1 MNDEKR
7 GAKEALSRMQ
17 EGSKKQKRVILTVL
31 VCAVGVMALLLGAVA
46 LIVAL
51 GKNGGDVPQGDYE
64 FYPVYEGDI
73 MENEEYLGLNRH
85 VEYCSDPSGYGLK
98 MSITDE
104 NREEF
109 DESVL
114 FLYDYIQTIIRGDS
128 VAYNKMFHVKYF
140 EDNEQKD
147 AFSQQM
153 LHEIK
158 IRFLSESKQG
168 EERLITYR
176 LEYMIHRNDGT
187 FRRDV
192 GSDASRPQDITVR
205 VGTDGK
211 ILIERLVTIY
221 SKQ

>member
-1 MNDEKR
+1 MKDEKR
-7 GAKEALSRMQ
+7 GAQEELTRMQ
-17 EGSKKQKRVILTVL
+17 EGSKRQKRVMLTVL
-31 VCAVGVMALLLGAVA
+31 ACAVGVMALLLGTVA
-46 LIVAL
+46 LIGLL
-51 GKNGGDVPQGDYE
+51 GKDGGDVSQGDYE

-85 VEYCSDPSGYGLK
+85 VEYCADPSGYG
-98 MSITDE
+98 MTTSITDE
-104 NREEF
+104 NREEY
-109 DESVL
+109 DDSVL
-114 FLYDYIQTIIRGDS
+114 FLYDYMQTIIKGDA
-128 VAYNKMFHVKYF
+128 VAYNKMFNAKYF
-140 EDNEQKD
+140 EDNEPKD

-158 IRFLSESKQG
+158 IRFLSESKEG

-176 LEYMIHRNDGT
+176 VEYMIHRNDGT

>member
-1 MNDEKR
+1 M
-7 GAKEALSRMQ
+7 
-17 EGSKKQKRVILTVL
+17 
-31 VCAVGVMALLLGAVA
+31 
-46 LIVAL
+46 
-51 GKNGGDVPQGDYE
+51 
-64 FYPVYEGDI
+64 
-73 MENEEYLGLNRH
+73 
-85 VEYCSDPSGYGLK
+85 
-98 MSITDE
+98 
-104 NREEF
+104 
-109 DESVL
+109 
-114 FLYDYIQTIIRGDS
+114 QTIIKGDA
-128 VAYNKMFHVKYF
+128 VAYNKMFNAKYF
-140 EDNEQKD
+140 EDNEPKD

-158 IRFLSESKQG
+158 IRFLSESKEG

>member
-1 MNDEKR
+1 MNEEKR
-7 GAKEALSRMQ
+7 GAQEELTRMQ
-17 EGSKKQKRVILTVL
+17 EGSKRQKRVMLTVL
-31 VCAVGVMALLLGAVA
+31 ACAIGVMALLLGTVA
-46 LIVAL
+46 LIGLL
-51 GKNGGDVPQGDYE
+51 GKDGGDVSQGDYE

-85 VEYCSDPSGYGLK
+85 VEYCADPSGYG
-98 MSITDE
+98 MTTSITDE
-104 NREEF
+104 NREEY
-109 DESVL
+109 DDSVL
-114 FLYDYIQTIIRGDS
+114 FLYDYMQTIIKGDA
-128 VAYNKMFHVKYF
+128 VAYNKMFNAKYF

-187 FRRDV
+187 FRRDI